1 MLKFNS
7 NNTLEDFYEKTYFGV
22 RVIIDSITKFRLN
35 ENFSKKSFM
44 NFGVFFFLKN
54 TIIRIKKSFYW
65 SKNFLC
71 CKKIKNFLSN
81 DYVKKDNKTTGSSIF
96 YDITFFLKPT
106 DLVLKFM
113 EKYKNLFIKHQK
125 LWYFIKRR
133 KITVQKKRFR
143 SNSILKKA
151 CSKFVFSFL
160 KKRKKGK
167 NLGILNKFIFFGC
180 FFEYK
185 IIFNL

>member
-7 NNTLEDFYEKTYFGV
+7 SNTLEDFHEKTYFGV

-54 TIIRIKKSFYW
+54 NIGRIKKSFYW
-65 SKNFLC
+65 SKNFL
-71 CKKIKNFLSN
+71 SN
-81 DYVKKDNKTTGSSIF
+81 EYVKKDNKTTGSHIF

-106 DLVLKFM
+106 NLVLKFM
-113 EKYKNLFIKHQK
+113 EKYKNLFFKHQK
-125 LWYFIKRR
+125 FWDFLKRR
-133 KITVQKKRFR
+133 KITVPKKRFR

-151 CSKFVFSFL
+151 CSKFIFFFL
-160 KKRKKGK
+160 KNRKKGK
-167 NLGILNKFIFFGC
+167 TLGILNKLIFFDC

>member
-7 NNTLEDFYEKTYFGV
+7 STTLEDFYEKTYFGV
-22 RVIIDSITKFRLN
+22 RVIIDSINKLRLN

-54 TIIRIKKSFYW
+54 IIIRIKKSFYW

-71 CKKIKNFLSN
+71 CKKIKNFFSN
-81 DYVKKDNKTTGSSIF
+81 EYVKKDYKITGSPIF
-96 YDITFFLKPT
+96 YNITFFLKPT

-125 LWYFIKRR
+125 FWCFIKGR
-133 KITVQKKRFR
+133 KINVQKKRFR
-143 SNSILKKA
+143 TNSILKKA
-151 CSKFVFSFL
+151 CSKFILFFL

-167 NLGILNKFIFFGC
+167 NLGILNKFIFFDC

>member
-7 NNTLEDFYEKTYFGV
+7 SNTLEDFYEKTYFGV
-22 RVIIDSITKFRLN
+22 RAIIYSITKFRLN

-54 TIIRIKKSFYW
+54 IIIRIKKSFYW
-65 SKNFLC
+65 SKNFL
-71 CKKIKNFLSN
+71 SN
-81 DYVKKDNKTTGSSIF
+81 EYVKKDNKTTGSHIF

-106 DLVLKFM
+106 NLVLKFM
-113 EKYKNLFIKHQK
+113 EKYKNLFLKHQK
-125 LWYFIKRR
+125 FWDFIKRR
-133 KITVQKKRFR
+133 KITVQKKTFR

-151 CSKFVFSFL
+151 CSKFIFFFL

-167 NLGILNKFIFFGC
+167 NLGILNKFIFFDC